1 MSLKEENFAF
11 TGADMAVAC
20 HNIASLVDHE
30 AGFVDIDIFT
40 FLILAQQQLDIAA
53 AVTIKDTH
61 NFLKLERLAI
71 IVIKLG
77 HEASKLSELLP
88 IESLNH
94 SFVYDAALLIDQETL

>member
-1 MSLKEENFAF
+1 MSFEEEDF
-11 TGADMAVAC
+11 TLSSAHMTVPG
-20 HNIASLVDHE
+20 HNVPSIVDHE
-30 AGFVDIDIFT
+30 ASFVDIDIFT